1 MRLQVVRGEVSVD
14 RLQLVEGDGLGVTP
28 TQAIDIIGVTDEAD
42 IILFD
47 LARGGAMSSNRP
59 RPKRTP
65 SLDAYVKLMRAA
77 GSVTAQLEGGLRESG
92 LTTSQF
98 GVLEAL
104 YHLGPLTQGDLARKL
119 LKSSGNLTLV
129 VDNLERRGL
138 AKRRKD
144 AKDRRCVEVHL
155 TTSGKRLISEVYPRH
170 ARAIR
175 HAMGALAPYELRHLA
190 ELCRRLGLA
199 AAQERATR

>member
-1 MRLQVVRGEVSVD
+1 MISKRSRS
-14 RLQLVEGDGLGVTP
+14 R
-28 TQAIDIIGVTDEAD
+28 
-42 IILFD
+42 
-47 LARGGAMSSNRP
+47 
-59 RPKRTP
+59 RTP

-77 GSVTAQLEGGLRESG
+77 DSITAQLDGGLREAG

-104 YHLGPLTQGDLARKL
+104 YHLGPLTQGELSQKL

-138 AKRRKD
+138 ARRRTR
-144 AKDRRCVEVHL
+144 AADRRCVEVHL
-155 TTSGKRLISEVYPRH
+155 TKTGRDLIADVFPRH

-175 HAMGALAPYELRHLA
+175 HAMSALAPYEQRHLG

-199 AAQERATR
+199 AARGPARS

>member
-1 MRLQVVRGEVSVD
+1 MSRN
-14 RLQLVEGDGLGVTP
+14 
-28 TQAIDIIGVTDEAD
+28 DITADE
-42 IILFD
+42 
-47 LARGGAMSSNRP
+47 
-59 RPKRTP
+59 KRA
-65 SLDAYVKLMRAA
+65 LDTYVKLMRAA
-77 GSVTAQLEGGLRESG
+77 ESITAHLEGGLREAG

-104 YHLGPLTQGDLARKL
+104 FHLGPLTQGELSRKL

-138 AKRRKD
+138 AKRHTR
-144 AKDRRCVEVHL
+144 AEDRRCVEVHL
-155 TTSGKRLISEVYPRH
+155 TKQGREVIADVFPKH

-175 HAMGALAPYELRHLA
+175 QAMGGLAPYEQRHLG

-199 AAQERATR
+199 AARRQSST

>member
-1 MRLQVVRGEVSVD
+1 MAAKRSRS
-14 RLQLVEGDGLGVTP
+14 
-28 TQAIDIIGVTDEAD
+28 
-42 IILFD
+42 
-47 LARGGAMSSNRP
+47 
-59 RPKRTP
+59 KRTP

-77 GSVTAQLEGGLRESG
+77 DSITAQLEAGLREAG

-104 YHLGPLTQGDLARKL
+104 YHLGPLTQGELSRKL

-129 VDNLERRGL
+129 VDNLERREL
-138 AKRRKD
+138 AKRHTRVE
-144 AKDRRCVEVHL
+144 DRRCVEVHL
-155 TTSGKRLISEVYPRH
+155 TKPGRNLIADVFPRH

-175 HAMGALAPYELRHLA
+175 HAMGALAPYEQRHLG

-199 AAQERATR
+199 AARDQASS

>member
-1 MRLQVVRGEVSVD
+1 MPSKRS
-14 RLQLVEGDGLGVTP
+14 
-28 TQAIDIIGVTDEAD
+28 
-42 IILFD
+42 
-47 LARGGAMSSNRP
+47 RP
-59 RPKRTP
+59 RRTP

-77 GSVTAQLEGGLRESG
+77 DSVTAQLEGGLRDSG

-138 AKRRKD
+138 AKRRKGK
-144 AKDRRCVEVHL
+144 KDRRCVEVHL
-155 TTSGKRLISEVYPRH
+155 TAPGKKLISEVYPRH

-175 HAMGALAPYELRHLA
+175 HAMGGLAPYEQRHLG

-199 AAQERATR
+199 AAQERGNR